1 MNVGFD
7 IHLSKKEYEYYNTI
21 NIFLHIL
28 YIILILG
35 VAFVNI
41 IYVHYLI
48 IIVHLFICI
57 FLMIKFNPFKNG
69 GIFINEYEKKFIF
82 SSSVI
87 LLINVIIYE
96 IGITVDVN
104 KIKNYIDIFKKWLMV
119 QIGL

>member
-1 MNVGFD
+1 MNTVFD

-21 NIFLHIL
+21 TIFLYFL
-28 YIILILG
+28 YVFLILG

-48 IIVHLFICI
+48 IIIHLFICVV
-57 FLMIKFNPFKNG
+57 LMIKFNPLKNG

-82 SSSVI
+82 SSSII

-96 IGITVDVN
+96 IGFTVDVN
-104 KIKNYIDIFKKWLMV
+104 KVKSHIDVFKEWLMM
-119 QIGL
+119 QIGV